1 MPFMFL
7 GFVIGDKMKNF
18 DSMKIFEHYV
28 KAAFLPAAIAVP
40 FAAGFLILTQVTQM
54 PCPPIAGDLCKNTGP
69 LINNVNTLWGLLWLL
84 ISFFIIWFG
93 FWAAISIDTLY
104 SNATS
109 GIKSFGESVGKTA
122 LKLPLSVPI
131 PIGGGKSMS
140 VLGLDDAINRINASL
155 SRGEGPGRAMASA
168 LPGGGA
174 AKNMRDVLN
183 DPDSQSNQGLTKI
196 VEALN
201 KLPKGEKETVIN
213 TQLEN
218 VFTSNPKVQAE
229 AKAKGITTAEQFR
242 DSVKTNSMFA
252 DNIRKAI
259 AKNKAASPGGGG
271 TP

>member
-1 MPFMFL
+1 
-7 GFVIGDKMKNF
+7 MKNF

-183 DPDSQSNQGLTKI
+183 DPDSASNKSLTNI
-196 VEALN
+196 LEALN
-201 KLPKGEKETVIN
+201 KQKNGADSTTIDN
-213 TQLEN
+213 QIEN
-218 VFTSNPKVQAE
+218 VFTNNTKVQSE
-229 AKAKGITTAEQFR
+229 AKEKGITTAEQFR
-242 DSVKTNSMFA
+242 DAVKA
-252 DNIRKAI
+252 DSKFQSDIKKII
-259 AKNKAASPGGGG
+259 AKNRASAGGGGGGGGG